1 MAYFSTVEVLIP
13 VSTQNLGLLNELE
26 IALLL
31 AVTTFFSRTSL
42 MNVMSSLFLIWKNY
56 ISSLIMLSAA

>member
-26 IALLL
+26 IARLL
-31 AVTTFFSRTSL
+31 AVATFFSHTSL